1 MPNHAMT
8 PHVSGTTLEAQKRYA
23 AGVRD
28 SLENFI
34 QGRPIRDD
42 YVMVADGEIQSG
54 SYKAI
59 YG

>member
-1 MPNHAMT
+1 
-8 PHVSGTTLEAQKRYA
+8 
-23 AGVRD
+23 VRD

-34 QGRPIRDD
+34 EGRPIRDE

-59 YG
+59 YS

>member
-1 MPNHAMT
+1 MKVVAVLYPGGAAADDPGVLGCAENAL
-8 PHVSGTTLEAQKRYA
+8 GLREFLE
-23 AGVRD
+23 
-28 SLENFI
+28 
-34 QGRPIRDD
+34 GRPIRDD

>member
-8 PHVSGTTLEAQKRYA
+8 PHVSGTTPEAQKRYA

-34 QGRPIRDD
+34 QASR
-42 YVMVADGEIQSG
+42 YA
-54 SYKAI
+54 ATT
-59 YG
+59 